1 MSLGDTLIPVFKR
14 AWGSS
19 LQALI
24 EASEAPSRAEAS
36 EAPNAVEASE
46 APNAVEASDAPSTL
60 SELRAAAGQPSDGSA
75 RDEAEL
81 ITDELVRWLW
91 SRNQFELLDEEARE
105 ELLVSVEGAL
115 SSMEQNDALAPALR
129 EHRSELSAFVRAR
142 YGAAPREVVCSEYAP
157 DLQLAVLGLSVASL
171 AQPVLDVGC
180 GEHATLVHALTSEG
194 IEARGLDRVVH
205 SELATQSDW
214 LSFVYGRARY
224 GTVLSHLGFSLHFLH
239 HHMAAGDMA
248 YQYARAYMAILG
260 SLVVGGRF
268 VYTPGLPFIET
279 LLDASMYRVHH
290 VAFADELRVA
300 SLREIE
306 RSTGLALSHATHV
319 TRLA

>member
-1 MSLGDTLIPVFKR
+1 MSLGDGLMSAFQRTWGESLAGLLVTDDAQNQAPIGTSVSVQDTAPRTL
-14 AWGSS
+14 A
-19 LQALI
+19 
-24 EASEAPSRAEAS
+24 
-36 EAPNAVEASE
+36 
-46 APNAVEASDAPSTL
+46 
-60 SELRAAAGQPSDGSA
+60 ELRAGADEPSSGSA

-81 ITDELVRWLW
+81 VTDALLRWLW
-91 SRNQFELLDEEARE
+91 SRNQFEQLDEQARE
-105 ELLVSVEGAL
+105 ELFTSVEGAL
-115 SSMEQNDALAPALR
+115 SSMDQSGLLGPALA
-129 EHRSELSAFVRAR
+129 EHREELAAFVRAR
-142 YGAAPREVVCSEYAP
+142 YGQAPREVVCSAYAP

-171 AQPVLDVGC
+171 APPVLDIGC
-180 GEHATLVHALTSEG
+180 GEHATLVRALVSGG
-194 IEARGLDRVVH
+194 IEARGLDRVV
-205 SELATQSDW
+205 SSDLATQADW

-239 HHMAAGDMA
+239 HHLAAGDTA

-300 SLREIE
+300 SLRDIE
-306 RSTGLALSHATHV
+306 RSTGLSLSHATHV
-319 TRLA
+319 TRLR